1 MIELTTSQVG
11 ISYIG
16 MYMSDYFESEDLEE
30 SLQQLIDDTEST
42 VGITIQIGYCKYF
55 VPYFHLLS

>member
-1 MIELTTSQVG
+1 
-11 ISYIG
+11 

-55 VPYFHLLS
+55 ASYFQLLS